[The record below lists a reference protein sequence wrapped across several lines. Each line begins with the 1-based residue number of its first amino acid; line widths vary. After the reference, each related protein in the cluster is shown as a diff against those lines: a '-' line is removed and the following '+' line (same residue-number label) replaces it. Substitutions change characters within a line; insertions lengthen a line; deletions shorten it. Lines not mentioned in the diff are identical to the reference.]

1 MASDLPFDETAR
13 PPFVATARAE
23 ARSDHSSAPA
33 ARKNSCQKVL
43 SGWSRCPIGATAQEP
58 AEDSTEVASEM
69 RIAAGLGYVRALEV
83 PPHAESVQ
91 APITTSPS
99 SPPTS
104 RGVRGRHRGHAPS
117 AADKPELI
125 PGIARA

>member
-1 MASDLPFDETAR
+1 
-13 PPFVATARAE
+13 
-23 ARSDHSSAPA
+23 
-33 ARKNSCQKVL
+33 VL

-69 RIAAGLGYVRALEV
+69 RIAAGLGFVRALEV

-99 SPPTS
+99 SPPAN
-104 RGVRGRHRGHAPS
+104 RGVRGRHRGHPRS